1 MTQRIPI
8 GLSVMW
14 SAPSFLF
21 LLLIHF
27 ANGQGNE
34 KEIKVLNIF
43 IRGFCTLVTNLQKV
57 EFEETLGGMVEAMTE
72 IQGRA
77 DSMMEEIKAREV
89 GEQLF
94 GFYADSEPNIFL
106 SNSVISWTIACSEA
120 VERAWKGAGA
130 DSWAG
135 GGGATDARQDG
146 AREDGAAG
154 RPDPCCGDGDIK
166 LSESKPR

>member
-1 MTQRIPI
+1 MTQRTPI
-8 GLSVMW
+8 GSVMW

-21 LLLIHF
+21 LLFTHF

-43 IRGFCTLVTNLQKV
+43 IRVFALWLQKV

-89 GEQLF
+89 GEISF
-94 GFYADSEPNIFL
+94 GFHADSEQNIL
-106 SNSVISWTIACSEA
+106 LYQLLAQELLRELGRELEQTVGQVEGVQQMLARMELEKMGLQVGQKLVVVIVT
-120 VERAWKGAGA
+120 
-130 DSWAG
+130 
-135 GGGATDARQDG
+135 
-146 AREDGAAG
+146 
-154 RPDPCCGDGDIK
+154 
-166 LSESKPR
+166 

>member
-1 MTQRIPI
+1 MTQRTPI
-8 GLSVMW
+8 GSVMW

-21 LLLIHF
+21 LLFTHF

-43 IRGFCTLVTNLQKV
+43 ICVFALWLQKV
-57 EFEETLGGMVEAMTE
+57 EFEETLGGMVEAMIE

-94 GFYADSEPNIFL
+94 GSMQTLSPIFSYQIQL
-106 SNSVISWTIACSEA
+106 FVGQLLVQELLRELGRELEQTVGE
-120 VERAWKGAGA
+120 VEGVQQML
-130 DSWAG
+130 
-135 GGGATDARQDG
+135 ARMELEKMGLQVG
-146 AREDGAAG
+146 QT
-154 RPDPCCGDGDIK
+154 
-166 LSESKPR
+166 LVVVMVT

>member
-8 GLSVMW
+8 GLSIMW

-21 LLLIHF
+21 LLFTHF

-94 GFYADSEPNIFL
+94 GSMQTLSPIFSYQIQL
-106 SNSVISWTIACSEA
+106 FVGQLLVQELLRELGRELEQTVGQ
-120 VERAWKGAGA
+120 VEGVQQML
-130 DSWAG
+130 
-135 GGGATDARQDG
+135 ARMELEKMGLQVG
-146 AREDGAAG
+146 E
-154 RPDPCCGDGDIK
+154 K
-166 LSESKPR
+166 LVVVMVT

>member
-1 MTQRIPI
+1 M
-8 GLSVMW
+8 
-14 SAPSFLF
+14 
-21 LLLIHF
+21 
-27 ANGQGNE
+27 
-34 KEIKVLNIF
+34 
-43 IRGFCTLVTNLQKV
+43 
-57 EFEETLGGMVEAMTE
+57 EAMTE

-89 GEQLF
+89 GERLF
-94 GFYADSEPNIFL
+94 GFSADSEPNIFC
-106 SNSVISWTIACSEA
+106 SNSATCCTRACSGA

-154 RPDPCCGDGDIK
+154 RPEDWCGDPDIK

>member
-1 MTQRIPI
+1 
-8 GLSVMW
+8 MW

-21 LLLIHF
+21 LLFTHF
-27 ANGQGNE
+27 ADGQGNE

-43 IRGFCTLVTNLQKV
+43 ICVFALWLQKV

-89 GEQLF
+89 GETLF
-94 GFYADSEPNIFL
+94 GFYPDSEPNILL
-106 SNSVISWTIACSEA
+106 SNSVICWTIACSGA

-154 RPDPCCGDGDIK
+154 RPGPCCGDRDK
-166 LSESKPR
+166 SHQKQLSCWAN

>member
-1 MTQRIPI
+1 
-8 GLSVMW
+8 MW

-21 LLLIHF
+21 LLLTHF

-106 SNSVISWTIACSEA
+106 SNSVISWTSACSGA
-120 VERAWKGAGA
+120 VERAW
-130 DSWAG
+130 
-135 GGGATDARQDG
+135 
-146 AREDGAAG
+146 
-154 RPDPCCGDGDIK
+154 
-166 LSESKPR
+166 

>member
-1 MTQRIPI
+1 
-8 GLSVMW
+8 MW
-14 SAPSFLF
+14 SAPIFFF
-21 LLLIHF
+21 LLFTHS

-43 IRGFCTLVTNLQKV
+43 ICVFALWLQKV

-89 GEQLF
+89 GEKLF
-94 GFYADSEPNIFL
+94 GFYADFGPNILL
-106 SNSVISWTIACSEA
+106 SNSFIGLTIACSGA

-154 RPDPCCGDGDIK
+154 RPGPCCGDRDIK